1 MKEDMEGLTLHG
13 IYQHY
18 KNPEHLYR
26 VVGTIRNSETE
37 VLEVKYKQLYNG
49 KYPKGT
55 EWARSKERFLDNI
68 VVNGNLVPI
77 FKFIGTK
84 IPFSK
89 EERKN
94 RINSSR

>member
-49 KYPKGT
+49 KYPNGT
-55 EWARSKERFLDNI
+55 EWARSKERFLENI
-68 VVNGNLVPI
+68 VLDVNLVPR

-84 IPFSK
+84 MPVSK
-89 EERKN
+89 EGRTK
-94 RINSSR
+94 